1 MKITVIAAGKLKE
14 RFYQEAVEEY
24 RKRLSRYLAIS
35 IIEVADGPDMEAEA
49 GRIIKKIPEDACV
62 VSLEIQG
69 EQFDSEGFAE
79 KIEELQVNGIS
90 RIAFLIGG
98 SDGLSP
104 SVTSRAALH
113 MSFSKMTFPHM
124 LMRVILLEQIY
135 RAVKI
140 IHNEPYHK

>member
-1 MKITVIAAGKLKE
+1 MRITVIAAGKLKE

-24 RKRLSRYLAIS
+24 RKRLSRYLTIS
-35 IIEVADGPDMEAEA
+35 ITEVADGPDMEAEA
-49 GRIIKKIPEDACV
+49 ERIIKKIPEDACV
-62 VSLEIQG
+62 ISLEIKG
-69 EQFDSEGFAE
+69 EQPDSEGFAK
-79 KIEELQVNGIS
+79 KIEELQIGGTS
-90 RIAFLIGG
+90 HIAFLIGG

-104 SVTSRAALH
+104 SVTALADWH

-140 IHNEPYHK
+140 SRNEPYHK